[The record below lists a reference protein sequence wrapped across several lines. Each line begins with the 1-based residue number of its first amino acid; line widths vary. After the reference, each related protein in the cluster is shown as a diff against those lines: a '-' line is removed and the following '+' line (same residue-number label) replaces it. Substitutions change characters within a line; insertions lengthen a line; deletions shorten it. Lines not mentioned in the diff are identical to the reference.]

1 MKACIEPEIDMR
13 RILTLI
19 AVLGLAPALSG
30 CIVIGATALAADVAI
45 GTTGAA
51 VRTAGA
57 VGGAAI
63 DVIIPGDSD
72 DDDGDDR

>member
-1 MKACIEPEIDMR
+1 MTGTIEPETDMR

-19 AVLGLAPALSG
+19 ALLGLAPALSG
-30 CIVIGATALAADVAI
+30 CLVIGATALAADVAI
-45 GTTGAA
+45 GTAGAA

-63 DVIIPGDSD
+63 DVVTPDG
-72 DDDGDDR
+72 DDDGDGDD